1 MTPVPDGRHRVAAL
15 AAIVST
21 AAGIVLV
28 AIGIGAEIGRLL
40 ASAAL
45 LALAVLAVWY
55 AVTRVGWRRTV
66 GSIACVATIIVLVVV
81 AVFGE
86 RANATVA
93 VTGVALLAA
102 GGALARWALGRDLRT
117 LKAEPKRGTR
127 VPAAARPVL

>member
-1 MTPVPDGRHRVAAL
+1 MTPFPDGRHRAAAL

-21 AAGIVLV
+21 AVGIVLL
-28 AIGIGAEIGRLL
+28 ATGIGAEIGRLL

-66 GSIACVATIIVLVVV
+66 GSIASAATIIVLVIVG
-81 AVFGE
+81 VFGG

-93 VTGVALLAA
+93 VTGVALLPA
-102 GGALARWALGRDLRT
+102 GGA
-117 LKAEPKRGTR
+117 PRGWG
-127 VPAAARPVL
+127 